1 MPSDRTQIPTLI
13 KNHPLPTRKLPLL
26 PVPSNRLRT
35 KSTARPER
43 IFVKW
48 WLTAMHVEIL
58 FVPEYLGVVVDLVA
72 IEFASVSYGTPD
84 IGADI
89 DG

>member
-1 MPSDRTQIPTLI
+1 MPSNRIQIPPPI
-13 KNHPLPTRKLPLL
+13 KNHPLPARKLHLL
-26 PVPSNRLRT
+26 IVPSKRLRT

-58 FVPEYLGVVVDLVA
+58 HILEYLGVVVDLVA
-72 IEFASVSYGTPD
+72 IESASVVYGTPD
-84 IGADI
+84 INGEI